1 MQMFGQPS
9 HHRTGMDIS
18 QLMSSAEGLDSL
30 VEGYNCLEQMMPGYT
45 ASQPAFE
52 APDLF
57 HHSPPTGATGGAM
70 PIGLVPRALHD
81 W

>member
-1 MQMFGQPS
+1 MFGS
-9 HHRTGMDIS
+9 SHHHRTGMELS
-18 QLMSSAEGLDSL
+18 QLMSSPEGLDSL
-30 VEGYNCLEQMMPGYT
+30 VEGYNCLEQMMPGYA

-57 HHSPPTGATGGAM
+57 HHSPTTGVTGGAM